1 MSGGQGGRRCR
12 PGRARVPTRP
22 PGSPGAP
29 CRSEFQGGD
38 SFGLAVGFLRSEA
51 ADRLGQCG
59 FRGDRRRGPDVR
71 GRRRSVRRGST
82 AREGPM
88 AQATATTEARA
99 PFGEGRPSRAGPR
112 ELAQVAVAG
121 KGRGRGRGGG
131 RAGGSCVGRRQGR
144 DSAVCFPVSS
154 VKREPRSV
162 VERAR
167 RGSAVRVRGAAP
179 ASGREGE
186 RDRKTGCPMTPGVR
200 QGAPDRSEDPG
211 SQGSS
216 QGSSGGRDSCTGSG
230 SIAGRGHRCQRRSRK
245 PPDTTRAA
253 GGLGTSAFDRRAG
266 GKHSRPQRHETRGAP
281 VRTPPTPASHVHLP
295 DAP

>member
-1 MSGGQGGRRCR
+1 
-12 PGRARVPTRP
+12 
-22 PGSPGAP
+22 
-29 CRSEFQGGD
+29 
-38 SFGLAVGFLRSEA
+38 
-51 ADRLGQCG
+51 
-59 FRGDRRRGPDVR
+59 
-71 GRRRSVRRGST
+71 
-82 AREGPM
+82 M

-167 RGSAVRVRGAAP
+167 RGSTVRVRGAAP

-245 PPDTTRAA
+245 PPDTTRAS

-281 VRTPPTPASHVHLP
+281 VRTPPTPASHVHPP